1 MKFLRDGDSL
11 LFQARRILEPRREEG
26 AKVDGGADGD
36 AEEVVVCEGW
46 GGLDDGT
53 E

>member
-11 LFQARRILEPRREEG
+11 LFQARRILESTRAERAE
-26 AKVDGGADGD
+26 VDGD
-36 AEEVVVCEGW
+36 AEEVVVCAGW
-46 GGLDDGT
+46 DGLDDGT